1 VKHRLS
7 KRINAL
13 ERRLTPRPSAPYVCF
28 TQRGE
33 TEAEALARYH
43 ATYGDEGRYL
53 IVAPP
58 LLTMEEWMAIYGHRG
73 TVE

>member
-1 VKHRLS
+1 M
-7 KRINAL
+7 
-13 ERRLTPRPSAPYVCF
+13 
-28 TQRGE
+28 QRGE

-58 LLTMEEWMAIYGHRG
+58 LLTMEEWMAIYGHHD